1 MSKGQQGFAPLNLIS
16 AHFIKY
22 LLSKVILRDY
32 QTRAAIHM
40 CLMDY
45 QLISFD
51 TGLGKTV
58 AMLAGLVAKSNSGTP
73 LRILLLCPLA
83 GMNQVYQSIKDF
95 THFRVTRLSGSAKGM
110 EHFHKQITP
119 DTDIVLC
126 NYEAFDNLE
135 CLDLIR
141 MLVQGN
147 FFNTVVLDEAHV
159 IANIYT
165 SNRNFFIANVVV
177 RMQYRYF
184 LTATPIISDV
194 QQYATLIAMLYGD
207 LPNLGTYINRVTGGE
222 FAVERVPNLVQFKE
236 RDTQYEAKLHVV
248 DGVRYKG
255 TCYGSEIFKYTR
267 GEHATAVDNK
277 MKELVADAPRR
288 LLIFG
293 HYKMH
298 HKYLAD
304 LCAGLG
310 RKVGVISSDT
320 NKAKIQEE
328 YLAGLL
334 DCIIFSIPTELNLP
348 ADSIIMYD
356 WTCMAHQA
364 IGRGL
369 RSDKT
374 DGYVAH
380 FIVTDSDKELS
391 LFDNTVV
398 KNSHLLSQAFGKT
411 MTQILQ
417 MEEIS

>member
-1 MSKGQQGFAPLNLIS
+1 MFKVLDNFAPLSLES
-16 AHFIKY
+16 AHFLKY
-22 LLSKVILRDY
+22 LLPNVNLRDS
-32 QTRAAIHM
+32 QIKAAIHM

-51 TGLGKTV
+51 TGLGKTI
-58 AMLAGLVAKSNSGTP
+58 AMLAGLVAKHNSGIK

-83 GMNQVYQSIKDF
+83 GMNQVYDSINTF
-95 THFRVTRLSGSAKGM
+95 TRFKATRLSGSAAGM
-110 EHFHKQITP
+110 DRFHKQVTP

-126 NYEAFDNLE
+126 NYEAFDNPE

-141 MLVQGN
+141 TLVQGE
-147 FFNTVVLDEAHV
+147 FFNTIVLDEAHV
-159 IANIYT
+159 MANVYT

-177 RMQYRYF
+177 SMKYRYF

-194 QQYATLIAMLYGD
+194 QQYATLIALLYND
-207 LPNLGTYINRVTGGE
+207 LGNLGTYINRVAGGE

-236 RDTQYEAKLHVV
+236 RDTPYEAKLHLV
-248 DGVRYKG
+248 DGIKYSS

-267 GEHATAVDNK
+267 GEKATAVDLK
-277 MKELVADAPRR
+277 LRELIADAPER
-288 LLIFG
+288 LLIFS

-304 LCAGLG
+304 LCESLG
-310 RKVGVISSDT
+310 RKPGVISSDT
-320 NKAKIQEE
+320 NKAKVQEE
-328 YLAGLL
+328 YLTGLL

-348 ADSIIMYD
+348 ADSVIMYD

-374 DGYVAH
+374 DGYTAH
-380 FIVTDSDKELS
+380 FIVTDSEKELS

-398 KNSHLLSQAFGKT
+398 KNSLLLSQAFGKD
-411 MTQILQ
+411 MTRLLK
-417 MEEIS
+417 MG